1 MRLTLGQ
8 IVMAI
13 ITTVIILIIIGLATG
28 LIPKFMSNF
37 NFLMK

>member
-1 MRLTLGQ
+1 
-8 IVMAI
+8 
-13 ITTVIILIIIGLATG
+13 VIILIIIGLATG